1 MAQEERTVI
10 RMSAQQFRQAG
21 ALIKSLC
28 CNYDSSTGGCLLLDR
43 GEVVKCPQL
52 ISQSLICRY
61 FRDVL
66 LEDKQGKALKA
77 EIMGEDHVRTC
88 EVCGKPFRAV
98 SNRAKYCAKC
108 AEKMKRKQAADR
120 KRKQRGFHV
129 TL

>member
-1 MAQEERTVI
+1 MVQEERTVT

-21 ALIKSLC
+21 ALIKSVC

-43 GEVVKCPQL
+43 GECPQL

-88 EVCGKPFRAV
+88 EVCGKPFRAM

-108 AEKMKRKQAADR
+108 AEKARRRKTLERVQ
-120 KRKQRGFHV
+120 KFRGSM
-129 TL
+129 